1 MLVPQYFYPEGP
13 SLLMGLNGDNKP
25 IGRMWRESVH
35 GTPAYL
41 AHEIYYFTA
50 DFNRYN
56 NISPET
62 ATFKVLHIFPNG
74 IQFGIKTY
82 CTNWFSP
89 DQSREIVM
97 SPVLKYGDHEYTQQ
111 EATQMGLGQLLT
123 WDPPVTS
130 RLALTSEYQYGGS
143 EDMLHVH
150 GIWFPVTQYYNQDP
164 VENVTEPYALQF
176 FFAFATNSL
185 FLDLRTVF
193 LIDISDNFWDITDR
207 TPGINPGGVI
217 ELMEHNVNALS
228 SPYTSI
234 LDLTAMNN
242 GMKGKGNGSTDDSIR
257 TNPNPPTGDDDTS
270 TPGGGDGNY
279 DDKSD
284 PIDFPELPTG
294 GALTSGMI
302 KGFVIGSAAL
312 AALQNRLWD
321 ISIFDIA
328 TQFQKL
334 VNEPMQCF
342 ISLHAMPVLPTTN
355 PTAEHIKLGGYDTEV
370 SANKITNQYVI
381 VNCGTLDISKYWGS
395 ALDYA
400 PYTRIEIFLPFIGL
414 KSLQIEDCMGAKLQ
428 LKYYIDCLT
437 GACTA
442 FIKCGQSV
450 LYTYTGNCLQHIPVT
465 GQSSDLLH
473 ANISAIG
480 MTAVGVATGNPAAAV
495 SGAAAGAINSAT
507 AKNHVQRSGDLAG
520 SAGIMGDYTPYV
532 IIHRP
537 VQSLAKGYNNYK
549 GYPSNI
555 TAVLGTLSGYTE
567 IEHIHIAAAGATDT
581 ELQEIEKLLKAGV
594 II

>member
-1 MLVPQYFYPEGP
+1 MLIPTYKYPEGP
-13 SLLMGLNGDNKP
+13 SILYGINGNNKP
-25 IGRMWRESVH
+25 IGRMWADSHNSE
-35 GTPAYL
+35 GYL
-41 AHEIYYFTA
+41 THEVFSFTC
-50 DFNRYN
+50 DFNRFN

-62 ATFKVLHIFPNG
+62 ATFKALHTFPNG
-74 IQFGIKTY
+74 IIFGLATY
-82 CTNWFSP
+82 CQNWFSP
-89 DQSREIVM
+89 DQSRQIII
-97 SPVLKYGDHEYTQQ
+97 SPQLRYGDHIYSINEVT
-111 EATQMGLGQLLT
+111 EMGLSNLLT
-123 WDPPVTS
+123 WDPPETS
-130 RLALTSEYQYGGS
+130 RLYISSDYEDGGS
-143 EDMLHVH
+143 ADELHVH
-150 GIWFPVTQYYNQDP
+150 GIWFPVTQYYPQNP
-164 VENVTEPYALQF
+164 VENVTEPYAVQF
-176 FFAFATNSL
+176 FFAFSNNSL
-185 FLDLRTVF
+185 FKDLRSVF
-193 LIDISDNFWDITDR
+193 LTDISDSVYDIIQRLPD
-207 TPGINPGGVI
+207 IYAVI
-217 ELMEHNVNALS
+217 ELMEINTAATS
-228 SPYTSI
+228 TPYTSI
-234 LDLTAMNN
+234 LDLDAMNE

-257 TNPNPPTGDDDTS
+257 KNPNPPSGEDDTS

-284 PIDFPELPTG
+284 PIDFPELPVG

-302 KGFVIGSAAL
+302 KGFVIGQTNL
-312 AALQNRLWD
+312 QLLQNRLWD

-342 ISLHAMPVLPTTN
+342 ISLHALPVLPETG
-355 PTAEHIKLGGYDTEV
+355 ASEHVKLGGYDTEV
-370 SANKITNQYVI
+370 SALRITDQYVI

-414 KSLQIEDCMGAKLQ
+414 RSLQIEDCMGAKLT
-428 LKYYIDCLT
+428 LKYYIDVLT
-437 GACTA
+437 GACIA

-450 LYTYTGNCLQHIPVT
+450 LYTFTGNCIQHIPVT
-465 GQSSDLLH
+465 SQSSDLLH

-495 SGAAAGAINSAT
+495 AGAAAGAINSAT

-520 SAGIMGDYTPYV
+520 AAGILGDYVPYV

-537 VQSLAKGYNNYK
+537 VQSLAKNYNSYK

-555 TAVLGTLSGYTE
+555 TAIIGSLSGYTE
-567 IEHIHIAAAGATDT
+567 IEHVHVSAAGATDA
-581 ELQEIEKLLKAGV
+581 ELNEIENILKKGV